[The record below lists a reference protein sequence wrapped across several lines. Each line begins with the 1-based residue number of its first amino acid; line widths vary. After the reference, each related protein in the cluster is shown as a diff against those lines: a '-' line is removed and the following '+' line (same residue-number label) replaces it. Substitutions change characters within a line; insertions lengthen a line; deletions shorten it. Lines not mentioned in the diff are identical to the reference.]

1 MAFNGAGVFQR
12 IYNWVTDAANS
23 INITDTRM
31 DAEMDGF
38 ATGLSTC
45 ITKDGQTTITANLP
59 MATFR
64 HTGVGN
70 ATARTDYAAAGQVQ
84 DSSFTWCG
92 TAGGTKNALTLTP
105 TPAITAYA
113 TGQEFVFKAGA
124 TSSDDA
130 VTISISGLTTK
141 AAQLNDTACSASV
154 YIEANKYYRAI
165 YDGTAIQLTRLST
178 FISPFA
184 QTLIDDASAADVR
197 TTIGLAKGVA
207 AGNVLQADQPET
219 SVASAS
225 SITLATT
232 LNHLL
237 TGTSNVDTINSVA
250 GRTNRIRV
258 ETGTFALIHSAG
270 LNCLQTGATITT
282 RPGDTFDWFALTE
295 STGIVMNYMRADGSP
310 VSMGVITSSLVA
322 NVLLNN
328 TANYF
333 DGPTV
338 SQGNVGKWFASGTVT
353 VYDSAG
359 TATIMAK
366 LWDGT
371 TLIASTVQEVSVAN
385 KNVSISLSG
394 FIDSP
399 AGNIR
404 ISARDVTS
412 ANGIMAY
419 AQGNAKDS
427 TLTAIRIG

>member
-184 QTLIDDASAADVR
+184 QTLIDDASAADAR
-197 TTIGLAKGVA
+197 TTIGLEKGVL
-207 AGNVLQADQPET
+207 AGNVLQADQAET
-219 SVASAS
+219 TVASAAS
-225 SITLATT
+225 VALASTT
-232 LNHLL
+232 QNNI
-237 TGTSNVDTINSVA
+237 TGTTAVGTF
-250 GRTNRIRV
+250 
-258 ETGTFALIHSAG
+258 TGTAGLTHHCKATGALPLTHSAG
-270 LNCLQTGATITT
+270 LNILQTGASVTLDA
-282 RPGDTFDWFALTE
+282 GATFDVYMLTSNTCEVRNIQLASGRALIGGATKTL
-295 STGIVMNYMRADGSP
+295 SFTRD
-310 VSMGVITSSLVA
+310 
-322 NVLLNN
+322 
-328 TANYF
+328 TAAAA
-333 DGPTV
+333 
-338 SQGNVGKWFASGTVT
+338 GNVAYTGFGGTPISITIRSSVQNTVMWSIGEDNGVEAVSTIGKYDGTVT
-353 VYDSAG
+353 YGPSDSVFIYAG
-359 TATIMAK
+359 ATAY
-366 LWDGT
+366 
-371 TLIASTVQEVSVAN
+371 Q
-385 KNVSISLSG
+385 
-394 FIDSP
+394 
-399 AGNIR
+399 
-404 ISARDVTS
+404 SARVLSFAADTVTL
-412 ANGIMAY
+412 AW
-419 AQGNAKDS
+419 AK
-427 TLTAIRIG
+427 TGEPTVVAALHITARF